1 MSYCYSS
8 RLYRARAAAG
18 RCTVQEPL
26 LAACT
31 VQQEDPCHALCLLA
45 WRVRG
50 VYIAFAWRARGV
62 CMACWVACAQ
72 CAYTTRTPAGR
83 LRHGLRLAAGSGRD
97 ERECGHSA
105 PGHTG
110 CRQRR
115 ARSIFTLATSYPS
128 HMGPCTRLSMHHA
141 STVPTPC
148 PHQARAMYA
157 PCICHDGV
165 VCYAMHA
172 PCMPAMPGT
181 P

>member
-62 CMACWVACAQ
+62 CMACAWCVHSLH
-72 CAYTTRTPAGR
+72 TPRVHLQVGY
-83 LRHGLRLAAGSGRD
+83 GTDYVSPQEAAAMNASVV
-97 ERECGHSA
+97 
-105 PGHTG
+105 
-110 CRQRR
+110 
-115 ARSIFTLATSYPS
+115 TL
-128 HMGPCTRLSMHHA
+128 
-141 STVPTPC
+141 
-148 PHQARAMYA
+148 HQGI
-157 PCICHDGV
+157 PGV
-165 VCYAMHA
+165 VNGALVQSSHLLPLTHHTWDHA
-172 PCMPAMPGT
+172 HA
-181 P
+181 